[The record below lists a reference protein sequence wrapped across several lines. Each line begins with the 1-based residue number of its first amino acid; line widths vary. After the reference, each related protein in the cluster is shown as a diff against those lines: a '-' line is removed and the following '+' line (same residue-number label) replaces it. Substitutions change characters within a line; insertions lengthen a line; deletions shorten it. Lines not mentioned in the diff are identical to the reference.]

1 MCHIC
6 SCFTVT
12 HHHLIDLLSR
22 SPFTLVVE
30 RHRSG
35 ISYYQTH
42 RPENE
47 TLTGIYPCSSS
58 IKTHVLQATSSF
70 TADRFSQTTISVP
83 HVAKLTALGLWVSIL
98 RSSLSLCSALLLSL
112 FTRNLMYH
120 PHSSLFLSVSLS
132 FFPCRRNWCWH
143 FTPRPLLR
151 VNTYGSAGWR
161 TRPFTS
167 ASTHT
172 HTHTYTHSRKYLW
185 NLWSCSWTQRGH
197 SQFTWSTVNPP
208 RRLK

>member
-1 MCHIC
+1 MIPIFFSKNKQTNKIFFSLVCHSC

-12 HHHLIDLLSR
+12 HPHFIDLLSH

-35 ISYYQTH
+35 ISYYQAH

-47 TLTGIYPCSSS
+47 TFTGINPSSSSSSSSS

-83 HVAKLTALGLWVSIL
+83 HVANLTALGLWVSVL

-112 FTRNLMYH
+112 FTHNLMYH
-120 PHSSLFLSVSLS
+120 PHPPLFLSVSLS
-132 FFPCRRNWCWH
+132 FFPCRRNWC
-143 FTPRPLLR
+143 
-151 VNTYGSAGWR
+151 
-161 TRPFTS
+161 
-167 ASTHT
+167 
-172 HTHTYTHSRKYLW
+172 
-185 NLWSCSWTQRGH
+185 
-197 SQFTWSTVNPP
+197 
-208 RRLK
+208 